1 MNMNDEELQRQIEQ
15 NAPVTGAEGRIYKSI
30 FETLRREP
38 DFNLSHS
45 FADRVISRIE
55 SAKESKTELIWM
67 GVGIFSFMIA
77 ALVAALMS
85 NYELNFGVMKFISGY
100 PGLVAFGITLILAL
114 QWIDKK
120 FVRKSSVI

>member
-1 MNMNDEELQRQIEQ
+1 MNDEELQRQIEQ
-15 NAPVTGAEGRIYKSI
+15 DAPVTGAEGRIYKSI

-55 SAKESKTELIWM
+55 SARESKAELIWM
-67 GVGIFSFMIA
+67 GVGIFCFMIA
-77 ALVAALMS
+77 AWVAAFMS

-100 PGLVAFGITLILAL
+100 PGLVVFGVALILAL

-120 FVRKSSVI
+120 FVKKSSMI